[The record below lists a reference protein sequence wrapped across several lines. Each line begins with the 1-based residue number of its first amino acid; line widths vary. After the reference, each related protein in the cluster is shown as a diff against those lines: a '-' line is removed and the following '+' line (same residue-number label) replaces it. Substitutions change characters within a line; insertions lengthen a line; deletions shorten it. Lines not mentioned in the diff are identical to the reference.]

1 MPQETTREKEA
12 GADELCAVMR
22 QRADTYALLSRLYA
36 KEVDEELLERL
47 LAMRFPASTGN
58 AKVDAGYE
66 LIAGYLSGAWEN
78 TVTELS
84 VDYVR
89 TFIGHGV
96 DAYCAAYPFESVYT
110 SEKRLMMQ
118 NARDE
123 VLAIYRSE
131 GMDKS
136 TDWKDA
142 EDHVAMELEFQG
154 ELARRC
160 AERLADGD
168 EDGAAALV
176 RTQKNFMHDHL
187 ASWVPM
193 MTADMDVFAR
203 TDFYRGLAR
212 LTEGFLETDGEFLAE
227 ILQGQEG

>member
-1 MPQETTREKEA
+1 MHQETTHENT

-22 QRADTYALLSRLYA
+22 QRAGTYALLSRLYA
-36 KEVDEELLERL
+36 KEVDDELLEKL
-47 LAMRFPASTGN
+47 LGMRFPANSGN
-58 AKVDAGYE
+58 AKIDAGYS

-89 TFIGHGV
+89 VFIGHGV

-118 NARDE
+118 DARDE

-131 GMDKS
+131 GMDKNPS
-136 TDWKDA
+136 WTDA
-142 EDHVAMELEFQG
+142 EDHVAMELEFEG

-160 AERLADGD
+160 AERLEAGD

-212 LTEGFLETDGEFLAE
+212 LTEGFLEADGEFLAE